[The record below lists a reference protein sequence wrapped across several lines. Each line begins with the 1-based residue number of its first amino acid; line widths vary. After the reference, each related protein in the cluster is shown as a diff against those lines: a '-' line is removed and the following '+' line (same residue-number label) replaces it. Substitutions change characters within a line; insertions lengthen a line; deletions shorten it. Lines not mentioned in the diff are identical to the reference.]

1 MVLIVNHNMDELKK
15 QGDAFMTDIMSIASQ
30 IPAQISTITI
40 SIKLDKELNL
50 TRIISEFES
59 SIVKDFMYAITGNKK
74 SIEISDKKQ
83 FNNSIIFKC
92 NNIPVDN
99 DGHFLDKQAVK
110 VFCNG
115 SLHIT
120 GVKNIKDALYL
131 AEVFTTMI
139 ELIYGGDG
147 VSDMFKILEY
157 DIQLMNF
164 YFKLP
169 GMVDGKVL
177 RLVDVLNYLRN
188 NTKYAVS
195 YNNERH
201 AGIIIRS
208 PTFSLLIFDTGNV
221 IVCSIK
227 ETSQLVEA
235 KVFVQNILF
244 SLPGKFGM
252 NKESICRKRHKKD
265 DNDFDY
271 SRYLVLK

>member
-1 MVLIVNHNMDELKK
+1 MITYQIKK
-15 QGDAFMTDIMSIASQ
+15 QGDAFMTEILNIASQ
-30 IPAQISTITI
+30 VPAQISTITI
-40 SIKLDKELNL
+40 SIKIDNEFNL
-50 TRIISEFES
+50 ARITSDFENS
-59 SIVKDFMYAITGNKK
+59 TIQDFIYAITGNKQ
-74 SIEISDKKQ
+74 SIEISNKKQ

-92 NNIPVDN
+92 NNIPTDT
-99 DGHFLDKQAVK
+99 DGYILDKQAVK

-120 GVKNIKDALYL
+120 GVKDIKDALYL

-139 ELIYGGDG
+139 ELVYGGDG
-147 VSDMFKILEY
+147 VSNMFNIVGFE
-157 DIQLMNF
+157 IQLMNF

-177 RLVDVLNYLRN
+177 RLVDVLKYLRK
-188 NTKYAVS
+188 NTKYAIS

-221 IVCSIK
+221 IICSIK

-235 KVFVQNILF
+235 REFILHKLYV
-244 SLPGKFGM
+244 LPEKFIID
-252 NKESICRKRHKKD
+252 KECISRKRHKKD
-265 DNDFDY
+265 DPEFDY
-271 SRYLVLK
+271 SKYLVLK